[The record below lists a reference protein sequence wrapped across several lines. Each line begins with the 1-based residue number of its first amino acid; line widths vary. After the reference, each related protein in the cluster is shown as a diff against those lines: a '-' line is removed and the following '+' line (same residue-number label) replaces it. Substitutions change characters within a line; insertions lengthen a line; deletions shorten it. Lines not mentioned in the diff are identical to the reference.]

1 MKTTLARLTRAWTSS
16 QDVPGNSAVTYY
28 QLQQVL
34 LLSAPLRFL
43 QYMSSSAVFTST
55 APSSKFCNGPT
66 GLLVWVPSPLHHSE
80 DHLFKVCNGSKIAAT
95 IFLLRGGTTW
105 TGTDPE
111 LQVWICWH
119 RFLRD
124 SAPHFFHWINKGN
137 KYSNYSTSPLGY
149 KTPQSIRATRTS
161 QFSLFLFFPLCLLWQ
176 CLTVLH
182 SCVIW
187 FSELLREICFK
198 LHPKCCN
205 AFVYDY
211 RKSFLMLE
219 TARSIEKIILQST
232 FVCP

>member
-1 MKTTLARLTRAWTSS
+1 MKTTLTQLTRAWTSS

-43 QYMSSSAVFTST
+43 QYTSSSAVFTST

-66 GLLVWVPSPLHHSE
+66 SLLVWVPSPLHHSE
-80 DHLFKVCNGSKIAAT
+80 DHLFKICNGSKIAAA

-124 SAPHFFHWINKGN
+124 SAPHFFTG
-137 KYSNYSTSPLGY
+137 ST
-149 KTPQSIRATRTS
+149 
-161 QFSLFLFFPLCLLWQ
+161 
-176 CLTVLH
+176 
-182 SCVIW
+182 
-187 FSELLREICFK
+187 REINTAITAHLRWATKHHNPSEQLGLVNSPFSS
-198 LHPKCCN
+198 
-205 AFVYDY
+205 
-211 RKSFLMLE
+211 SFLSVFYDNVWLFCILVPFGLV
-219 TARSIEKIILQST
+219 SCSEKSASNNT
-232 FVCP
+232 